1 MCFSKLIRKGAL
13 HLEPK
18 VATRPIKVIKIG
30 SKFYRI
36 GSICEKISDKNRFAS
51 YAFPRLYNKDEL
63 CTQKLEPE
71 LFYNGHIVKIH
82 KGFHSYRFLP
92 YRITSRTKWN
102 TYIGRNG
109 TIGIFEIPAGAIYYS
124 DNVYFVSD
132 SIILRKVINS
142 YKEWRGI
149 DFKPEFIL

>member
-36 GSICEKISDKNRFAS
+36 GSICEKISDKNTFAS
-51 YAFPRLYNKDEL
+51 DIFPRLYIKNEL

-71 LFYNGHIVKIH
+71 EMAQLESLKFQQELFII
-82 KGFHSYRFLP
+82 P
-92 YRITSRTKWN
+92 IM
-102 TYIGRNG
+102 YILYL
-109 TIGIFEIPAGAIYYS
+109 IQ
-124 DNVYFVSD
+124 
-132 SIILRKVINS
+132 
-142 YKEWRGI
+142 
-149 DFKPEFIL
+149 